1 VDSVEAEALPHDNR
15 AQSIADFGKAALDT
29 YVMLSPAQREK
40 ADPAFLKAHMPDY
53 WYPAIARH
61 TGKTMASAAA
71 DSAAN
76 QDYAY
81 ASRQIVFY
89 ADQIREPDVPRIL
102 DNAFLMSSSRNYI
115 NSLLTQS
122 LRSIETITLESD
134 TLFAFARA
142 DFQSL
147 KSEGQ
152 NQLSAIASKLLNTP
166 NIGKIVISGHADQL
180 GDAQGNLQVSRQRA
194 QTIRTYLVGKGVP
207 AELVTAQGEGSRKPL
222 VNCDMQQPRAQLIK
236 CLEPNRRVE
245 IEVRG
250 LN

>member
-1 VDSVEAEALPHDNR
+1 MDSVEAEALPHDNR

-29 YVMLSPAQREK
+29 YVMLSPAQRDK
-40 ADPAFLKAHMPDY
+40 ADPAFIKAHLPDY

-61 TGKTMASAAA
+61 SGQTMASASA

-207 AELVTAQGEGSRKPL
+207 AELVSAQGEGSRKPL